1 MIMQL
6 TWDDIRAMVED
17 TYIVEGKKLDYLE
30 YNRDN
35 RLIECYFTK
44 GEDTQNGIRKSMCDL

>member
-1 MIMQL
+1 MQL